1 MVYVG
6 MVPPGGP
13 SGQMKARRQ
22 HIPFHGMTHPCRR
35 ICRPHP
41 IMRRARTVGHERL
54 PGSHPMRR
62 SSRLIYPRS
71 HPMRQS
77 PGSDLPQREIHAASA
92 RARSTAANTSRGRR
106 SCPDHRKGHL
116 MWRQRSHVYR
126 SNHFMRWG
134 RRPSHH
140 GGHLLRHPL
149 VPESPQ
155 ESSCVA
161 TPRHISVLCGIFLPH
176 ILFVRHF
183 SSSMPTLPACE
194 ITNRQVDDVPFFGS
208 TATLQKTTARN
219 RSAVENYRT
228 K

>member
-13 SGQMKARRQ
+13 SGQMKAGWQ
-22 HIPFHGMTHPCRR
+22 HIPFHGMTHPCRDTR
-35 ICRPHP
+35 RRTPHYTCRAHGGP
-41 IMRRARTVGHERL
+41 RAPTQE
-54 PGSHPMRR
+54 P
-62 SSRLIYPRS
+62 SRAVVIA
-71 HPMRQS
+71 
-77 PGSDLPQREIHAASA
+77 SDLPQEPSRAVVSASDLPQQELHAASA

-106 SCPDHRKGHL
+106 LRPDHRKGHL

-134 RRPSHH
+134 GRLGHH
-140 GGHLLRHPL
+140 GRHLLRHPL

-161 TPRHISVLCGIFLPH
+161 TPRHTSVLCGIFLPH

-183 SSSMPTLPACE
+183 SSSMPTLPA
-194 ITNRQVDDVPFFGS
+194 
-208 TATLQKTTARN
+208 
-219 RSAVENYRT
+219 
-228 K
+228 